1 MTTPNPLSGAQTGE
15 IVDELA
21 RRGIEAAELC
31 RQLDISQDEL
41 QMLLRR
47 S

>member
-41 QMLLRR
+41 QMLLGR